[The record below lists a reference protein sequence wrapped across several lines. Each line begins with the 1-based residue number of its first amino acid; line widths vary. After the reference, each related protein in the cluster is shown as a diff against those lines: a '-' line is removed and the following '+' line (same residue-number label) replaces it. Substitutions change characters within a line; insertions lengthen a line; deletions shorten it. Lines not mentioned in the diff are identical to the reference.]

1 MTDCVPGIGLVHDE
15 YRKSMTSRTL
25 GLYICNIT
33 VPCIKDQSSARNA
46 LYSGERDFR
55 ALAAATE
62 GQLEHNML
70 ILIIS
75 AVLHVASLIYHDIQI
90 KISK

>member
-1 MTDCVPGIGLVHDE
+1 MTDCVPGIGLIHDE

-25 GLYICNIT
+25 GLYICNIM
-33 VPCIKDQSSARNA
+33 DQSSALNA
-46 LYSGERDFR
+46 LDSGERDFR
-55 ALAAATE
+55 AHAAATE

>member
-1 MTDCVPGIGLVHDE
+1 M
-15 YRKSMTSRTL
+15 
-25 GLYICNIT
+25 
-33 VPCIKDQSSARNA
+33 DQSSALNA
-46 LYSGERDFR
+46 LDSGERDFR
-55 ALAAATE
+55 AHAAATE

-90 KISK
+90 KISKWIKPWQSRKNPESGLESREDGVCPLLSMDVKLSG